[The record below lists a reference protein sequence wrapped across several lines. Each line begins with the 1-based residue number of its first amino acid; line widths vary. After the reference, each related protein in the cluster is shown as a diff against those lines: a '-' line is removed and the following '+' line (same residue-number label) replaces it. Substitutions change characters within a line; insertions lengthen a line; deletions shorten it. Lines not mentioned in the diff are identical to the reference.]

1 MSVRERERETESRVW
16 KCLSDWWYLW
26 CLLLLAEAGSHKRG
40 GPAVSSVFSQASA
53 HENLFRW
60 VQYCHLNRYQPKR
73 RLFKPIKVELRSQT
87 QQHCSLT
94 PNNQIKRL
102 LGIQALV
109 TATPGLFFIPG
120 LILAGWRDALF
131 LVTHKLNFWLITV
144 RWGQVATFVR
154 PNVACSLKAY
164 LLSAFA
170 CTLAQLSHRRG
181 GFFILLWKVLVAVCC
196 GLLLFSIGAGE
207 R

>member
-1 MSVRERERETESRVW
+1 M
-16 KCLSDWWYLW
+16 CLSDWWYLW

-94 PNNQIKRL
+94 PNNQIKGFI
-102 LGIQALV
+102 GIQALV
-109 TATPGLFFIPG
+109 TTTPGLFFIPG

-131 LVTHKLNFWLITV
+131 LVTHKLNFSLITV
-144 RWGQVATFVR
+144 KWGQVATFLR
-154 PNVACSLKAY
+154 LNVACSLKAY

-170 CTLAQLSHRRG
+170 CTFAQLTHCCG
-181 GFFILLWKVLVAVCC
+181 GFLFFCERIWWQFAVVY
-196 GLLLFSIGAGE
+196 FF
-207 R
+207 